1 MDSLTDMAA
10 TECIDRMRSNLSPSD
25 FGFQIQAL
33 AAHVLLRLDY
43 EIVAVNHRGHPD
55 ITAILYGREYRF
67 EVEAEVSGPRPRQL
81 TPEDF
86 ESLTETPWGYYA
98 LAISTP
104 YPYWVIVPVGN
115 LVDRKYP
122 SSNMLLE
129 ALSDK
134 EYSAIWTRAY
144 IELLRDAGR
153 QIRLASFS
161 DLRQLALAGN
171 GL

>member
-10 TECIDRMRSNLSPSD
+10 IECIERMHSNLNQAN

-33 AAHVLLRLDY
+33 AAHVLLRLGY
-43 EIVAVNHRGHPD
+43 EVIAVNHQGHPD
-55 ITAILYGREYRF
+55 ITAILHGREYRF
-67 EVEAEVSGPRPRQL
+67 EVEAEVSEPRLRQL
-81 TPEDF
+81 TPADF
-86 ESLTETPWGYYA
+86 ASLTETPCGYYA
-98 LAISTP
+98 LAISSP
-104 YPYWVIVPVGN
+104 SPYWVIVPVGN
-115 LVDRKYP
+115 LVDRKHP

-144 IELLRDAGR
+144 IELLRDAGQ

-161 DLRQLALAGN
+161 YLRQLALAGS